1 MKYWERFAVEG
12 LTCVVT
18 GAASG
23 IGLAYA
29 EVMAE
34 AGAQVT
40 LLDLDAERLQEQ
52 PPHQGGSEA
61 LAA

>member
-1 MKYWERFAVEG
+1 MKPIDMFNVKG

-34 AGAQVT
+34 SGA
-40 LLDLDAERLQEQ
+40 RWCC
-52 PPHQGGSEA
+52 
-61 LAA
+61 